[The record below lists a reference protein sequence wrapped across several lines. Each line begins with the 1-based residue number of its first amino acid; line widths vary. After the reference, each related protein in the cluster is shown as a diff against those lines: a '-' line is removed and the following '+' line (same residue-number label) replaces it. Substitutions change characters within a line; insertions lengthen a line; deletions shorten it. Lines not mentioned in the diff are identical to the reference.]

1 MSLVMNKISLRILKG
16 KMFCMLNNRIL
27 EVIILEVI
35 LFDTLQISVL
45 YLQLEKEHFIF
56 NYTAIKTMFFGK
68 NIFAR
73 VFVPVF
79 N

>member
-1 MSLVMNKISLRILKG
+1 MNKISLTILKG

-27 EVIILEVI
+27 EVIILKVI